1 MDTKLFWMRA
11 TFIFDNPKQSI
22 SMSSA
27 EVESHSL
34 LQSTRPENGSKD
46 SEDDEYVHFFLSE
59 AAADRLPHFQY
70 KGQDRSLTYKYI
82 LSPLAEKCVHSLTPR
97 SIAPNTITL
106 VGLTFMFCS
115 YLATW
120 VYVPMILLQVDQ
132 RVEQLDAVPRWIF
145 LLNAIATL
153 VYQTLDNMDG
163 KQARR
168 VGASSPLGLLFDHGC
183 DAVNSCWMVCLALGR
198 NDAFWVYIM
207 LMGPYAMF
215 FISTWEEYFTGELI
229 MPIINGPN
237 EGLLGSVVV
246 SLISC
251 IYGPSFWQ
259 TESLWNNVWLRGLL
273 GSIASTAYIE
283 LLPPLRNG
291 DVLILISSIGF
302 VQEVLSKSVLVS
314 QSHGLISLLHQLP
327 FATLCL
333 CYLAIGWYDSTI
345 WFDLPRTS
353 IHLCSFLF
361 VEMTTELM
369 LKHVTHQRYQ
379 PCRLILLPLVLFTLI
394 VCSGNQHLIHTGDY
408 LLIYASVAGVY
419 VAMKCVLI
427 IHEMC
432 SILGI
437 WCFDIT
443 TPRRKRRFRQQ

>member
-1 MDTKLFWMRA
+1 
-11 TFIFDNPKQSI
+11 
-22 SMSSA
+22 MSSA
-27 EVESHSL
+27 ESRPL
-34 LQSTRPENGSKD
+34 LRSDRTSNGSKGT
-46 SEDDEYVHFFLSE
+46 SHEEEEEVGDDEYFHFFLSE

-82 LSPLAEKCVHSLTPR
+82 LSPLAERCVHALTPR
-97 SIAPNTITL
+97 SVAPNTITL
-106 VGLTFMFCS
+106 IGLTFMFCS

-120 VYVPMILLQVDQ
+120 VYVPLILRQSDDDDSLA
-132 RVEQLDAVPRWIF
+132 QLDAAVPRWIF

-183 DAVNSCWMVCLALGR
+183 DAVNSVFGSANWMVCLALAR
-198 NDAFWVYIM
+198 TDALWVYVT

-215 FISTWEEYFTGELI
+215 FISTWEEYYTGELI

-237 EGLLGSVVV
+237 EGLLGSVAV

-251 IYGPSFWQ
+251 LYGPSFWQ
-259 TESLWNNVWLRGLL
+259 TESAWNSQWLQGLL
-273 GSIASTAYIE
+273 RSVASTAYIE
-283 LLPPLRNG
+283 SLPPLRNA
-291 DVLILISSIGF
+291 DVLLLISSIGF
-302 VQEVLSKSVLVS
+302 VQEIVSKSVFVG
-314 QSHGLISLLHQLP
+314 QSHGWTSLLDQLP
-327 FATLCL
+327 FGTLCF
-333 CYLAIGWYDSTI
+333 CYLAVGWYDPAI
-345 WFDLPRTS
+345 WFDTPRTS

-369 LKHVTHQRYQ
+369 LKHVTHQRYR
-379 PCRLILLPLVLFTLI
+379 PGRLILLPLVLFTAI
-394 VCSGNQHLIHTGDY
+394 VCSGNEHYIDRRDY
-408 LLIYASVAGVY
+408 LLIYTAVAGSY

-432 SILGI
+432 SVLGI

-443 TPRRKRRFRQQ
+443 TPRRKRRLGQ